1 MVGSC
6 GIIFDSIISIPQHL
20 GRFVP
25 NPQQKCQLYV
35 VVEAS
40 RGLGDCDCDVAS
52 RPPDV
57 K

>member
-52 RPPDV
+52 RPPDA